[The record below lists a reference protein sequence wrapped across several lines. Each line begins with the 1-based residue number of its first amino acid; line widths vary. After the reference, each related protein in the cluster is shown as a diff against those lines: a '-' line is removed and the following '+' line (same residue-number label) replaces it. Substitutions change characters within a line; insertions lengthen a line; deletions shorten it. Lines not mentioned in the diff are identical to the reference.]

1 MNKLWV
7 VTVVLALMLGPMQ
20 VRAQAPLF
28 QVVAVSDVP
37 TASRQWIE
45 SVVALTQKT
54 LEASSFTNPGGP
66 KSMIWLYLDTD
77 KEKFFQEVIRN
88 GVVTWTID
96 EVRQRFARV
105 EILTSSLTMTVYVRA
120 DSESVKPGTRYF
132 LAKEAT
138 RLLGQYAFSGKDG
151 IRAFIWLR
159 EGHSELY
166 AAKVIEAGGGTSYAQ
181 NRKDAVD
188 NLRRFLASGPIS
200 LIELE
205 TPEQFRNA
213 QNTRRLRAYGLA
225 WLAYEFLEQRYGHD
239 KVKDYFKSFQA
250 GTDRSNFGRVFGIN
264 PEEFSKLFDEHLKTL
279 Q

>member
-1 MNKLWV
+1 
-7 VTVVLALMLGPMQ
+7 MLGPLQ
-20 VRAQAPLF
+20 ARAQAPLF
-28 QVVAVSDVP
+28 QVAAVSNVP

-54 LEASSFTNPGGP
+54 LEASSFTSPGES

-77 KEKFFQEVIRN
+77 KEKFFQEVVRN

-120 DSESVKPGTRYF
+120 DSESVKPGTRYS
-132 LAKEAT
+132 LAKEAA

-151 IRAFIWLR
+151 VRAFIWLR

-166 AAKVIEAGGGTSYAQ
+166 SAKVIEAGGGPSYAQ

-200 LIELE
+200 LTELE
-205 TPEQFRNA
+205 TPEQFGNA
-213 QNTRRLRAYGLA
+213 QNIRRLRAYGLA
-225 WLAYEFLEQRYGHD
+225 WLAYEFLEQRYGRD

-250 GTDRSNFGRVFGIN
+250 GTDRSNFGRVFGTN